1 MIDKETMLRVV
12 RDVQSTKAE
21 KNIVPTNA
29 MMEEVLAQVREEALE
44 VLRELYKEGK
54 VQCHK
59 TLNSVSFNIVEQ

>member
-12 RDVQSTKAE
+12 RDVQSTKAG
-21 KNIVPTNA
+21 KSIVPTNA
-29 MMEEVLAQVREEALE
+29 MMEEVLARVREDALE